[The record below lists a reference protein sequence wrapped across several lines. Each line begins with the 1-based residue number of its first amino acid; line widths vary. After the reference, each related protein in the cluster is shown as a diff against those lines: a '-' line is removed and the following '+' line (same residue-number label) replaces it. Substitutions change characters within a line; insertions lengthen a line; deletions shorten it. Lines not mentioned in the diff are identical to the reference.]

1 LAPLI
6 RYRRPGPV
14 LTEANRRE
22 TAFEGKHFMHVIA
35 RPAFKDAVKTPYT
48 YFLYSFMK
56 QLGVA
61 VSEYS
66 TRDVMLR
73 RPDILHIHW
82 PDSLLELQTAKR
94 AMISA
99 RKFYTILFLARKRG
113 VKLIWTVHDLVPH
126 DFIYP
131 EIERPFWNWTIN
143 QMDGIIALTTKGLLM
158 AQERYPSLRA
168 TPSFVIPHGHFRD
181 AYPRIISREHARS
194 SLGIAPTR
202 RMITYFGH
210 IRPYKNIPQLIR
222 AFRAMD
228 DQEAALFI
236 CGRVGNRV
244 NCEDEIRREAEGYPR
259 VHLVLRY
266 IEPSEIQVYLAAAD
280 ILAFPYSDIL
290 NSGSA
295 ILALSHD
302 RPILVPNLGALPEL
316 RAAVGEEWVC
326 TYEGEISAEIL
337 RNALKWARTTRR
349 HPRAKLDH
357 LNWNQIAE
365 QTLAAYKSVLNH

>member
-1 LAPLI
+1 
-6 RYRRPGPV
+6 
-14 LTEANRRE
+14 
-22 TAFEGKHFMHVIA
+22 MHVIA

-99 RKFYTILFLARKRG
+99 RKFYTILFLARKLG

-181 AYPRIISREHARS
+181 AYPRVISREHARS

-202 RMITYFGH
+202 RVITYFGH

-244 NCEDEIRREAEGYPR
+244 NCEDEIRREAEGDPR

-280 ILAFPYSDIL
+280 LLAFPYSDIL

-316 RAAVGEEWVC
+316 RAAVGKSMIEVVYMPKYTPAMYRQNELFRRLARAPFGKLPDG
-326 TYEGEISAEIL
+326 TAIESFTL
-337 RNALKWARTTRR
+337 RNAHGIEVRAITYGAIIVSLRVPDRAGLPPVGLEPTTR
-349 HPRAKLDH
+349 
-357 LNWNQIAE
+357 
-365 QTLAAYKSVLNH
+365 